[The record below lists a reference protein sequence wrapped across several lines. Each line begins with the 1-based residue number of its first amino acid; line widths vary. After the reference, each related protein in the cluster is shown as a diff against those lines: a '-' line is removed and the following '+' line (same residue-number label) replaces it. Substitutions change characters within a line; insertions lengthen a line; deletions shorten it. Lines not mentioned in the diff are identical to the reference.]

1 MIYSILGKTGR
12 KVSRIGFG
20 GATAGLKNY
29 TGAFDPQ
36 KQADREG
43 VVAAIRRAYELGV
56 NYFDTVSYTHLQPL
70 AWLARRELALQCEI
84 DCDRHALAASG
95 LSRQA

>member
-29 TGAFDPQ
+29 TGKFDPQ
-36 KQADREG
+36 QKKDRES
-43 VVAAIRRAYELGV
+43 VIAAIHRAYELGI
-56 NYFDTVSYTHLQPL
+56 NYFDT
-70 AWLARRELALQCEI
+70 
-84 DCDRHALAASG
+84 AA
-95 LSRQA
+95 

>member
-1 MIYSILGKTGR
+1 MIYSILGKTRR

-36 KQADREG
+36 K
-43 VVAAIRRAYELGV
+43 
-56 NYFDTVSYTHLQPL
+56 
-70 AWLARRELALQCEI
+70 
-84 DCDRHALAASG
+84 
-95 LSRQA
+95 